1 MIVLH
6 NHHHIMYRYLFKQFC
21 SRCLLGAASTAS
33 WEEGIC
39 GGDGLGYMR
48 GASSDEHTYPTS
60 EDHVMT
66 MIIQQQQQQQQLLL
80 LVERS
85 HWGLHWEGSI
95 KIVTWQ
101 LWL

>member
-6 NHHHIMYRYLFKQFC
+6 HHHHIMYGHLFKQLC
-21 SRCLLGAASTAS
+21 SRCLLGAAASTAS
-33 WEEGIC
+33 WEEEGIC
-39 GGDGLGYMR
+39 DGDGLGYMR

-60 EDHVMT
+60 EDHVMI
-66 MIIQQQQQQQQLLL
+66 MIIQQLLLL